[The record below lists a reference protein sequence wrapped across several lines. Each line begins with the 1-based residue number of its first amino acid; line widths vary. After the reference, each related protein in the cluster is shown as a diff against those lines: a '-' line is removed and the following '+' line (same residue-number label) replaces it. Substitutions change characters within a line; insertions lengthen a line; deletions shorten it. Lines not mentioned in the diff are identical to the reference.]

1 MAIGNDL
8 SGLEH
13 ALGYRFADPSLL
25 EAALTHDSY
34 ANELRA
40 RGGTLPSNERLEFLG
55 DAVLQLVITE
65 ELYRRFPHEPERALS
80 DRRRGLVCRQ
90 TLATVAR
97 SIALGEYLH
106 LGKGEESTDCRERPK
121 VLADAMEATI
131 AALYLDALAAGYS
144 DWRGR
149 VLALFEQELSHSRAV
164 AQTDPKSA
172 LQRLIEQDGSATLTY
187 VTVAEEGPPHERY
200 YTVQARVNSNVV
212 GTGRATTKKDA
223 EMQAAQ
229 EALALFD
236 LCRDGDSATH

>member
-8 SGLEH
+8 GGLER
-13 ALGYRFADPSLL
+13 ALGYRFSDPTLL

-40 RGGTLPSNERLEFLG
+40 RGATLPSNERLEFLG

-65 ELYRRFPHEPERALS
+65 ELYRRFPHESERSLS
-80 DRRRGLVCRQ
+80 ERRRGLVCRQ
-90 TLATVAR
+90 TLAAVAR
-97 SIALGEYLH
+97 AISLGDYLH
-106 LGKGEESTDCRERPK
+106 LGRGEEATDCRERPK

-131 AALYLDALAAGYS
+131 AALYLDATAADRL
-144 DWRGR
+144 DWRGC
-149 VLALFEQELSHSRAV
+149 VLSLFADEMSSAHAP

-200 YTVQARVNSNVV
+200 YTVQAHVNSNVV

-229 EALALFD
+229 EALALFGIG
-236 LCRDGDSATH
+236 R